1 MVILLVIS
9 CAVIA
14 YFIYETR
21 IKSPNTQEPKP
32 ETSQT
37 TNDQKDSRHLYDTP
51 VNNYENVED
60 DHSTYTALKRP
71 APGEASDDHLY
82 ASLNQTLKDL
92 KRNQRETGF

>member
-1 MVILLVIS
+1 LVILLVIS

-37 TNDQKDSRHLYDTP
+37 TNDQNDSIQS
-51 VNNYENVED
+51 VSSYEDVKD
-60 DHSTYTALKRP
+60 DHMTYTAPKRP
-71 APGEASDDHLY
+71 APGEPSDDHVY
-82 ASLNQTLKDL
+82 ASLNQEPNNVE
-92 KRNQRETGF
+92 RNQGETMF